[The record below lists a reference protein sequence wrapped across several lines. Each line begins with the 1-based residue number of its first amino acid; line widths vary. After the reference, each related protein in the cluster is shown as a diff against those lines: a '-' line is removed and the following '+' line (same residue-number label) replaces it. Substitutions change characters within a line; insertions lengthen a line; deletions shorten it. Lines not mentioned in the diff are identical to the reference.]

1 LRIPADGRNEAAKSH
16 SSTGHFVK
24 RRGIAVWRSTQQRR
38 HDVDVDRSSQLDD
51 LAEDP
56 LDDVS
61 GGSFAS
67 EPLGVD
73 RTQLREV
80 GEEQLD
86 LS

>member
-1 LRIPADGRNEAAKSH
+1 
-16 SSTGHFVK
+16 
-24 RRGIAVWRSTQQRR
+24 
-38 HDVDVDRSSQLDD
+38 VDVDRSSQLDD

>member
-1 LRIPADGRNEAAKSH
+1 M
-16 SSTGHFVK
+16 
-24 RRGIAVWRSTQQRR
+24 
-38 HDVDVDRSSQLDD
+38 DVDRSCQLDD

-56 LDDVS
+56 LDDVP

-73 RTQLREV
+73 RAQLRQV
-80 GEEQLD
+80 DEEQLE